1 MSRQNIPL
9 GRILGIRIGLDYSWF
24 LVFALLTWLLAQDY
38 YPVEFKNWPSL
49 LYWFMGVLTAIMLFV
64 SVLLHELGHSLVALR
79 YKMPVRS
86 ITLFIFGGVAQ
97 IGAEPPSAIAE
108 FLIANRRSS
117 RELDAGSL
125 FLCGAAAGK
134 RHSTPLGSG
143 QVSSLHQ
150 PCAGCVQLDPWV
162 SAGWR
167 PRFSGH
173 RVGAYQKHA
182 ARYAN
187 RGLCGAIFRPFVHLP
202 GRLEGVRRQRR
213 RWTVDRFDRL
223 LS

>member
-1 MSRQNIPL
+1 MSRQSIPM

-24 LVFALLTWLLAQDY
+24 LVFALLTWLLAQGY

-79 YKMPVRS
+79 YRMPVRS

-108 FLIANRRSS
+108 FLIAIAGPVVSLTLAAFFYAVQPVVNGVQPLLGLVKYLAYINLALVVFNLIPGFP
-117 RELDAGSL
+117 LDG
-125 FLCGAAAGK
+125 G
-134 RHSTPLGSG
+134 R
-143 QVSSLHQ
+143 V
-150 PCAGCVQLDPWV
+150 
-162 SAGWR
+162 
-167 PRFSGH
+167 FSGH
-173 RVGAYQKHA
+173 RLGAYQKHA

-187 RGLCGAIFRPFVHLP
+187 RGLGGAIFRPFVHLP
-202 GRLEGVRRQRR
+202 GRLEGVRRQHRR
-213 RWTVDRFDRL
+213 RTVDRFDRL

>member
-24 LVFALLTWLLAQDY
+24 LVFALLTWLLAQGY

-108 FLIANRRSS
+108 FLIAIAGPVVSLTLTAFFYAVQPLVSGVQPLLGLAKYLAYINLALVVFNLIPGFPLDGGRVCFGPSS
-117 RELDAGSL
+117 
-125 FLCGAAAGK
+125 
-134 RHSTPLGSG
+134 
-143 QVSSLHQ
+143 
-150 PCAGCVQLDPWV
+150 
-162 SAGWR
+162 
-167 PRFSGH
+167 
-173 RVGAYQKHA
+173 
-182 ARYAN
+182 
-187 RGLCGAIFRPFVHLP
+187 
-202 GRLEGVRRQRR
+202 GRLPKTCDAPR
-213 RWTVDRFDRL
+213 
-223 LS
+223 